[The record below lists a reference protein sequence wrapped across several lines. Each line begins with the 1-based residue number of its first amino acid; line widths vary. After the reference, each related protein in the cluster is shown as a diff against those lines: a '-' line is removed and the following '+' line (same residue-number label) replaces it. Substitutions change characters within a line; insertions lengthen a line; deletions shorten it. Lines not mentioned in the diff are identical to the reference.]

1 MAVAHVRFLCSGVE
15 NMPSDSMNQWDG
27 SGWLEKT
34 LCANEVISPSLRY
47 EFEFFFKICSR
58 RRLTSKSSVCRRLTD
73 ESAEESAA
81 LGFRGIGGARVRRSC
96 GDNGENEVR

>member
-1 MAVAHVRFLCSGVE
+1 MFNRLVCNGLADFE
-15 NMPSDSMNQWDG
+15 TFG

-73 ESAEESAA
+73 ESS
-81 LGFRGIGGARVRRSC
+81 G
-96 GDNGENEVR
+96 